1 MPEIHVKEN
10 ITINRKV
17 GDIYRFWRNL
27 QNLPRF
33 IGHLDSVED
42 LGEGHNR
49 WTIKTPVGHISW
61 ESEIIEDKE
70 NEIIR
75 WRSIPD
81 SRVKNSGSLSLEE
94 KEGSVATEA
103 TVELRYNPPVGHDSF
118 LEDEILEVITDV
130 QLKDDLRNLKRIME
144 SQTEV
149 ECKY

>member
-1 MPEIHVKEN
+1 MSEIHVEES
-10 ITINRKV
+10 ITINRNV

-27 QNLPRF
+27 ENLRRF
-33 IGHLDSVED
+33 IDHLVSVED

-75 WRSIPD
+75 WRSTLD

-94 KEGSVATEA
+94 KDGGAATEA
-103 TVELRYNPPVGHDSF
+103 TVELCYNPPGAHDSY
-118 LEDEILEVITDV
+118 LKDKILEVITDS
-130 QLKDDLRNLKRIME
+130 QMKDDLRKLKRIME
-144 SQTEV
+144 SVNEV
-149 ECKY
+149 EYK